1 MTSFD
6 SNSFAPNTD
15 WFVGI
20 DSDGCAF
27 DTMEVKHKECFIPA
41 TINHYGLQPVSK
53 FAREA
58 AEFVNLYSTSRG
70 INRFP
75 ALIQTLELLAVRPEV
90 ISRGIRVTV
99 PKGLVGWIQRETK
112 LANPALE
119 KAVAEGG
126 DPDLA
131 QALGWSRE
139 VNSVIERVVHGV
151 PPFPLVRESLEA
163 LCGKADILVVSAT
176 PGEALEREW
185 SEHDL
190 SRHLRIICGQEA
202 GTKKEILQVAK
213 HYKPHHAL
221 MLGDAPGDAS
231 AAEAN
236 DALFFPIL
244 PGEEDSSWKR
254 FLNEGLGRFFEQ
266 TFAGEYQKTLLDQ
279 FRAKL
284 PASPPWKQ

>member
-6 SNSFAPNTD
+6 SNSFAANTD

-90 ISRGIRVTV
+90 IARGIRVTV
-99 PKGLVGWIQRETK
+99 PEGLVSWIQRETK

-119 KAVAEGG
+119 KAVAERG

-163 LCGKADILVVSAT
+163 LSGKADVLVVSAT
-176 PGEALEREW
+176 PGEALQREW

-254 FLNEGLGRFFEQ
+254 FLNEGLGRFFAQ
-266 TFAGEYQKTLLDQ
+266 TFAGEYQETLLDE

-284 PASPPWKQ
+284 PANPPWKQ

>member
-6 SNSFAPNTD
+6 SNSFAANTD

-90 ISRGIRVTV
+90 IARGIRVTV
-99 PKGLVGWIQRETK
+99 PEGLVSWIQRETK

-119 KAVAEGG
+119 KAVAERG

-163 LCGKADILVVSAT
+163 LSGKADVLVVSAT

-213 HYKPHHAL
+213 HYKPHHYQLMYNLLKRL
-221 MLGDAPGDAS
+221 MLHS
-231 AAEAN
+231 HHN
-236 DALFFPIL
+236 QML
-244 PGEEDSSWKR
+244 
-254 FLNEGLGRFFEQ
+254 
-266 TFAGEYQKTLLDQ
+266 YY
-279 FRAKL
+279 
-284 PASPPWKQ
+284 

>member
-1 MTSFD
+1 
-6 SNSFAPNTD
+6 
-15 WFVGI
+15 
-20 DSDGCAF
+20 
-27 DTMEVKHKECFIPA
+27 MEVKHKECFIPA

-90 ISRGIRVTV
+90 IARGIRVTV
-99 PKGLVGWIQRETK
+99 PEGLVSWIQRETK

-119 KAVAEGG
+119 KVVAERG

-163 LCGKADILVVSAT
+163 LSGKADVLVVSAT
-176 PGEALEREW
+176 PGEALQREW

-254 FLNEGLGRFFEQ
+254 FLNEGLGRFFAQ
-266 TFAGEYQKTLLDQ
+266 TFAGEYQETLLDE